1 MKNVN
6 KKYDLIVIGGG
17 ASGMMM
23 ASTAA
28 KEGLKVAILE
38 KNFELG
44 KKLKITGGGR
54 CNITN
59 ADYNNR
65 SFLENFGDS
74 GKFLFSPFSKFS
86 VTNTFSFFEKR
97 GLPLVIEARKRVF
110 PKTQKASDVSKI
122 FENDLKKYKVD
133 IFFGTQVVKLNRD
146 RNIISSVRTKKGQT
160 YSADFFAMATGGLSA
175 PKTGST
181 GEGFIYLSKIGHTIK
196 KPNPNVVPVT
206 TNNSFLHKIS
216 GIT

>member
-1 MKNVN
+1 MQNVN

-17 ASGMMM
+17 ASGMMT
-23 ASTAA
+23 AVTAA
-28 KEGLKVAILE
+28 KNGASVAILE
-38 KNFELG
+38 KNRELG

-59 ADYNNR
+59 ANYDNR

-86 VTNTFSFFEKR
+86 VKNTFTFFEKR
-97 GLPLVIEARKRVF
+97 GLPLVIESRKRVF
-110 PKTQKASDVSKI
+110 PKTQRAYDVFKV

-133 IFFGTQVVKLNRD
+133 VIFGTQVVKLNREGE
-146 RNIISSVRTKKGQT
+146 NISSVRTKNGKI
-160 YSADFFAMATGGLSA
+160 YSADFFAMATGGVSA

-181 GEGFIYLSKIGHTIK
+181 GEGFVYLSKIGHTIK
-196 KPNPNVVPVT
+196 KPNPNVVPLT
-206 TNNSFLHKIS
+206 SDNSFLHKIS
-216 GIT
+216 GTS